1 MDLRSTDHAAQ
12 FRRLLG
18 VGPTPGAAPLP
29 DGTIAEGMLNAVNTQ
44 PDLTRRELN
53 PVVGRASPAAGT
65 AMRVDLDTPNGVVS
79 SVTSQRRSLADAPT
93 SFGYRPAL
101 PAGSDLTAPPV
112 RRRTTQS
119 PTVLNVPKRLF

>member
-1 MDLRSTDHAAQ
+1 M
-12 FRRLLG
+12 
-18 VGPTPGAAPLP
+18 P

-53 PVVGRASPAAGT
+53 PVVGRVSPTAGAAGT
-65 AMRVDLDTPNGVVS
+65 AIRTDLDRPNGVVS
-79 SVTSQRRSLADAPT
+79 SLTSQRRSLVDTPS

-101 PAGSDLTAPPV
+101 PAGSDLTSTPL

-119 PTVLNVPKRLF
+119 PTVLDVPKRLF